1 MPKRILVVDD
11 DPTFA
16 KVTATALRAAGYDVR
31 TVGDSSLAMGEI
43 AAFKPDLVIT
53 DLMMPKVSGQALIAQ
68 IRQEQGLDGVRII
81 VYSGKRFEY
90 DIRASMEAGADA
102 YLVKPVSNQK
112 LLDTISELVSD
123 AMKLRF
129 WGTRGSVPRPGKST
143 VRYGGNTSCVSL
155 ETTRD
160 RMFIFDA
167 GTGIIDLGRELMAAG
182 KLRNLN
188 MFISHPHWDHIQGLP
203 FFAPL
208 YTQGYEVVIHGA
220 SQGRL
225 SLREVIAGQMEAVY
239 FPVAV
244 KEFSSRVYFKELS
257 EGQFEIEGL
266 AVKAI
271 GLHHPGMTLGYL
283 VEGPGGKRVAYM
295 TDNELVKDG
304 EDYNRA
310 RLVELIS
317 GSDVLIHDANYLDQ
331 EYPSKVGWGHS
342 ALSEVLKLAADAKV
356 KKLYLYHHD
365 LHHDDETVSAK
376 EAFGRQYF
384 AERKLDIECVAAA
397 EGGSVSL

>member
-182 KLRNLN
+182 KRRKLN

-244 KEFSSRVYFKELS
+244 KEFSSRVYFKELA

-266 AVKAI
+266 TVKAI